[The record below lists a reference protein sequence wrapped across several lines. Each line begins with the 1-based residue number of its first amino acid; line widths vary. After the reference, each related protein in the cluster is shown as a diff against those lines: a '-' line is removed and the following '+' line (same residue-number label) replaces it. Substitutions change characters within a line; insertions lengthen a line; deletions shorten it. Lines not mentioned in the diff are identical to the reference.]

1 MTDLPS
7 REPNASGHEPTKPI
21 TIGVIPVREE
31 DENGQPTAEETAREV
46 FSITDDA
53 LRKMEM
59 RWLWPA

>member
-21 TIGVIPVREE
+21 TIGVIPVRKE
-31 DENGQPTAEETAREV
+31 DENEQSPADETAREV

-53 LRKMEM
+53 LRRMG
-59 RWLWPA
+59 